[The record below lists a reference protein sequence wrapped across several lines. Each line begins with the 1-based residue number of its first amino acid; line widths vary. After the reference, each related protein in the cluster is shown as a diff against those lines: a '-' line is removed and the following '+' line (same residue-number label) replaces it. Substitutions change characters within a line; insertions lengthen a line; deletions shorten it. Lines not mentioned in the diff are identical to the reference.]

1 MRSLPLERTH
11 LDAGATLENVGDV
24 ERVQSYGD
32 GPSAALR
39 VRDGLAVWD
48 RSHRATLRVS
58 GPDRTSWLQGMITND
73 VAKLRAGQSCR
84 AAVVTSKGRMV
95 AEVRVH
101 VREDELWMETSAER
115 AAPLLAHL
123 RRFIIMEDCT
133 VEDGTSEHA
142 LLSILGPR
150 ADPVLDK
157 LLGPLP
163 SISMHRGAFVP
174 GLGEAEVMIARSD
187 EFGVEQFDLW
197 VPPTRAHALWRM
209 LREVAAEPIGLDAV
223 EILRIEAG
231 RPRFGAELDEDT
243 LPLEAGLKDEIAY
256 DKGCYIGQ
264 EIIARV
270 TFRGHVNRELRGLL
284 LDGATPP
291 TPAALT
297 RGGEPAGDLRSAT
310 FSRWL
315 GRPIGLAY
323 VKRDALNE
331 GTELVLPDGGIGR
344 VCPLPFRP
352 AA

>member
-1 MRSLPLERTH
+1 MRSLSLERTH
-11 LDAGATLENVGDV
+11 LDAGATLENIGDV

-32 GPSAALR
+32 GSTAALR
-39 VRDGLAVWD
+39 ARDGLALWD
-48 RSHRATLRVS
+48 RSHRATLRVT

-73 VAKLRAGQSCR
+73 VAKLRGGQSCP

-133 VEDGTSEHA
+133 VEDGTSDHA
-142 LLSILGPR
+142 LLSVLGPR
-150 ADPVLDK
+150 AEQVLRNA
-157 LLGPLP
+157 LGPLP
-163 SISMHRGAFVP
+163 SLSAHRDALVP
-174 GLGEAEVMIARSD
+174 GLGETQLMIARSD
-187 EFGVEQFDLW
+187 EFGVEQFDFW
-197 VPPTRAHALWRM
+197 VPPTRAQGLWHAL
-209 LREVAAEPIGLDAV
+209 REGGAEPIGADAI

-284 LDGATPP
+284 LDGAAPP

-297 RGGEPAGDLRSAT
+297 REGEPVGDLRSAT

-315 GRPIGLAY
+315 GRAIGLAY

-352 AA
+352 PI